1 MILWIIFTV
10 AKSGHLINSAYIS
23 GKCLNPFIKHL
34 AKCFHFPKT
43 KKSASAVFPL
53 QSPCCPGNQTETQM
67 CCPVLFYWPVGE
79 NSLHKQKV
87 MTVVNQTTAR
97 HMFTGLYFLHLTL
110 VNSHSEASTLF
121 SPQPLNPSSCSL
133 TNHRQKQKL
142 SNDNNIIFRTEH
154 RWLWKVLTV
163 LNAIF
168 KRKFKRQKI

>member
-1 MILWIIFTV
+1 MILWVIFTV

-87 MTVVNQTTAR
+87 MTVVNQTTADIWSLDYTSLIILWLTVIQK
-97 HMFTGLYFLHLTL
+97 HLLCFLH
-110 VNSHSEASTLF
+110 N
-121 SPQPLNPSSCSL
+121 
-133 TNHRQKQKL
+133 
-142 SNDNNIIFRTEH
+142 
-154 RWLWKVLTV
+154 RWTHPVV
-163 LNAIF
+163 H
-168 KRKFKRQKI
+168 